1 MKIPMI
7 LAHVRI
13 SSGVQAVLNTAT
25 MPISAPVETYRFVD
39 AFIVNPIQS
48 LVMAAT

>member
-7 LAHVRI
+7 LAQVRT

-25 MPISAPVETYRFVD
+25 MPISAPVETYRLVE
-39 AFIVNPIQS
+39 AFIVNPIQFR
-48 LVMAAT
+48 VIAGT